1 MQISDDD
8 IRSAVAAGILNEAQ
22 AASLTAL
29 AAARHGQRE
38 ALPADEEPFEFFR
51 GFAEIFVSVGL
62 ILLISGILAFTSV
75 AGSVLMPA
83 ITAALCWTFARY
95 FTLRRRMSLPSI
107 VLTIGFALGAAASI
121 GFGIGVFKEGWQLDR
136 LYLIAYFI
144 VLLAVLGFWYRSY
157 KVPFSFVPIGLAGM
171 GLVFVLTD
179 SVAPLQ
185 TGITTW
191 SEMFDLRTGSGFAL
205 GTLIFGL
212 LAFAGGVFFDMRDP
226 YRLSRSSASGFW
238 LHILAAPALVNTAAL
253 TALNSGD
260 LQGKL
265 LLALVLAVVALLAL
279 VIDRRSFMTAAVV
292 YLAILVGWLL
302 RAGGDI
308 TSVAAV
314 LLVLGIILTLM
325 GTFWTQMRG
334 AIMRALP
341 NFPGKSRLPPYVTLE

>member
-1 MQISDDD
+1 MQITDED

-29 AAARHGQRE
+29 AAARHGQRD

-95 FTLRRRMSLPSI
+95 FTLKRRMALPSI
-107 VLTIGFALGAAASI
+107 VLTLGFALGAAAAI
-121 GFGIGVFKEGWQLDR
+121 GFGMGLVRDGWQTER
-136 LYLIAYFI
+136 LFLIGYFL
-144 VLLAVLGFWYRSY
+144 VVLAVLGFWYRSY

-171 GLVFVLTD
+171 GLIFVLTD

-185 TGITTW
+185 TGIASW

-212 LAFAGGVFFDMRDP
+212 CAFAGGVAFDMRDP
-226 YRLSRSSASGFW
+226 YRLGRSSASGFW
-238 LHILAAPALVNTAAL
+238 LHILAAPALVNTVAL

-260 LQGKL
+260 MTGKL
-265 LLALVLAVVALLAL
+265 LLAVVLALVALLAL
-279 VIDRRSFMTAAVV
+279 IIDRRSFMTAAVV

-302 RAGGDI
+302 RAGGE
-308 TSVAAV
+308 TAPMAAV

-334 AIMRALP
+334 AVMRALP
-341 NFPGKSRLPPYVTLE
+341 NFPGKSRLPPYVTVE